1 MNWREDRERNMKE
14 ETYKYARYQKKM
26 IKVRNR
32 KKDRWTKMK
41 ERDRDCKVSDMNILL
56 DS

>member
-14 ETYKYARYQKKM
+14 ETDKYARYQKKM